1 MFEDADR
8 VKKLFAF
15 KKKLEEKL
23 ASLKSELDEV
33 QATLET
39 VNALLLEK
47 GFKHAEIK
55 AEALSPQVEEAKAE
69 QFPQA
74 NVTGEEVI
82 PLKTSTG
89 EVLAILHAHKNTL
102 RVIPPQDKRF
112 EVNTPPFMHFLV
124 ERVLAK
130 MQERDSELVR
140 AGQLEPDLVF
150 SYNIVREGDAIN
162 EIVIKNFDDDRLR
175 ELRSSIRWTFEKMYE
190 KMKSQA

>member
-23 ASLKSELDEV
+23 SGLKSELDEV

-55 AEALSPQVEEAKAE
+55 TEAPSPRVEEAKAE
-69 QFPQA
+69 QSPQA
-74 NVTGEEVI
+74 NVAGEEVI

-89 EVLAILHAHKNTL
+89 EVLAILHANKNTL

-162 EIVIKNFDDDRLR
+162 EIVIRNFDDDRLR
-175 ELRSSIRWTFEKMYE
+175 ELKSSIRWTFEKMYE